1 MTITA
6 LVGTRTG
13 LFTVTIDNDVTRLSA
28 PALVGSLVTGWSAG
42 EFVEHAMAGDG
53 QVGQD

>member
-42 EFVEHAMAGDG
+42 EFVEHAMAGGG